1 MSGKLAELIIDT
13 GDIFGLRDKLS
24 QKKKNIEKMITF
36 IDTYLDEVQ
45 GMNDEE
51 FEQFCAEHRDEI
63 AELEKAVEDE
73 IRDYSSFASA
83 RELLIVQ
90 L

>member
-1 MSGKLAELIIDT
+1 
-13 GDIFGLRDKLS
+13 
-24 QKKKNIEKMITF
+24 
-36 IDTYLDEVQ
+36 
-45 GMNDEE
+45 MNDEE

-90 L
+90 LLENGKFEDIVVAATNFLLDSDGKILSAFRHGHQQETYILWINSM